1 MQWIIKCENSS
12 QCIIVII
19 KYDISRSVECWYL
32 DRKCP
37 FMFNWTLILKVKVV
51 QSTCLFT
58 CWLIYWY
65 NKLYILGKFRWI
77 SKIFYES
84 KLKRLKHYFS
94 SILIKLYHCVQCWQ
108 QLLYLLHHI
117 AETYISLS
125 FSRIIHFKFTSR
137 ENGFSIQFFF
147 YSKL

>member
-1 MQWIIKCENSS
+1 MYNCHNKVWHLKKRWVLIFRS
-12 QCIIVII
+12 QMSFHVQLNTYIEGNNGSI
-19 KYDISRSVECWYL
+19 YL
-32 DRKCP
+32 PIYVLADLLIQ
-37 FMFNWTLILKVKVV
+37 WTLYSRKIPLN
-51 QSTCLFT
+51 S
-58 CWLIYWY
+58 
-65 NKLYILGKFRWI
+65 I